1 MKPSFVTILG
11 VLAISAGT
19 PLAFGPGA
27 LGQGLDHPVIGAR
40 APGFDLVGQDGRHHR
55 LSDYRGKVVVL
66 EWTSPACPFTTAK
79 YTAGQMQDA
88 QKAAAR
94 QGVVWLSINTSAPGK
109 PGYLTASKAKARIKS
124 TGAKVT
130 AFLFDNGGKAGR
142 LYGART
148 TPGAY
153 VIGKDGQLLY
163 QGAVDDDDRALGEVH
178 HNYVTEALADIAAH
192 RPVAVPET
200 RQYGCP
206 VEY

>member
-1 MKPSFVTILG
+1 MDQPGLPLHHRQIHRRPD
-11 VLAISAGT
+11 AGR
-19 PLAFGPGA
+19 PEGR
-27 LGQGLDHPVIGAR
+27 R
-40 APGFDLVGQDGRHHR
+40 APGCR
-55 LSDYRGKVVVL
+55 LAVDQHLG
-66 EWTSPACPFTTAK
+66 
-79 YTAGQMQDA
+79 
-88 QKAAAR
+88 
-94 QGVVWLSINTSAPGK
+94 PGK